1 MDAMTAVPD
10 DILTCRRLLAALD
23 DETDPVLVQVVDRA
37 RRKDALLPTAAEIA
51 SGPLAHAGSPYA
63 LFLRGQAGED
73 DFLATLCAC
82 RSLRERGT
90 AAERE
95 LAALSIAILEASS
108 IVHRGMLLVSR
119 DAAEADARLASA
131 AAALDGARDAAWS
144 ALVGAAIQSASR
156 AA

>member
-1 MDAMTAVPD
+1 MDAMTAVND
-10 DILTCRRLLAALD
+10 DMLTCRRLLAALD

-37 RRKDALLPTAAEIA
+37 RRKDALVPTTAEIA
-51 SGPLAHAGSPYA
+51 SGPLAHVGPPHA
-63 LFLRGQAGED
+63 LFLRGQADERA
-73 DFLATLCAC
+73 FVETLCAC
-82 RSLRERGT
+82 RSLRERGN

-119 DAAEADARLASA
+119 DATEADARLASA
-131 AAALDGARDAAWS
+131 AAALDDARDASWS
-144 ALVGAAIQSASR
+144 ALVCAAIQSASR